1 MLRPISAQNFNQE
14 SFSLRKSESTV
25 TAKKRSHIILSDC
38 NRELK
43 TIRNEKGE
51 FITKSLQV
59 KNGSFGAFFSD

>member
-1 MLRPISAQNFNQE
+1 MLCPISAQNFNQE
-14 SFSLRKSESTV
+14 SFSLRKTESTV

-59 KNGSFGAFFSD
+59 QEQKLRRIFF

>member
-14 SFSLRKSESTV
+14 NFSLRKTELTV
-25 TAKKRSHIILSDC
+25 TAKKHSRIILSDC
-38 NRELK
+38 NRKLK

-59 KNGSFGAFFSD
+59 QNRSFGAFFSD